1 VTRSELLHEPRN
13 RRGWSRII
21 TGVVGQAAVVMWPS
35 ELVERYEADYRA
47 LVGVAYVLLGSHH
60 EAEEVVQDA
69 FVGLRGRWEDVENPG
84 GYLRR
89 SVVHG
94 AYGALRRRDVAERH
108 APDAPPPDQPDQLVE
123 LRDVVLALP
132 WRQRAAI
139 VLRYVADLPD
149 DEIASSI
156 GCRRATVRSLVAR
169 GLKTIRS
176 EVSDA

>member
-1 VTRSELLHEPRN
+1 MTWP
-13 RRGWSRII
+13 
-21 TGVVGQAAVVMWPS
+21 TGFA
-35 ELVERYEADYRA
+35 ERYEGDYRA
-47 LVGVAYVLLGSHH
+47 LVRVAYVLLGSHH

-69 FVGLRGRWEDVENPG
+69 FVGLRARWDDVDNPG

-94 AYGALRRRDVAERH
+94 SYGVLRRREVAERH
-108 APDAPPPDQPDQLVE
+108 RSDPAPDGQPDQLIE

-132 WRQRAAI
+132 WKQRAAI
-139 VLRYVADLPD
+139 VLRYIADLPD
-149 DEIASSI
+149 DEIAAAL

-169 GLKTIRS
+169 GLSTIRS

>member
-1 VTRSELLHEPRN
+1 VVT
-13 RRGWSRII
+13 
-21 TGVVGQAAVVMWPS
+21 WPS
-35 ELVERYEADYRA
+35 GFEERYQGDYRA
-47 LVGVAYVLLGSHH
+47 LVQVAYLLLGSHH

-69 FVGLRGRWEDVENPG
+69 FVGLRSRWDDVDNPG

-94 AYGALRRRDVAERH
+94 SYGVLRRRAVAERH
-108 APDAPPPDQPDQLVE
+108 QPDPAPDGQPDQLVE

-132 WRQRAAI
+132 WKQRAAI

-149 DEIASSI
+149 EEIAAAL
-156 GCRRATVRSLVAR
+156 GCRRATVRSHVAR
-169 GLKTIRS
+169 GLSAIRS